1 MSNGMNGGMN
11 GCTNGGMSWQSSRA
25 PARIRGHALWY
36 AHILHR
42 LSGVGLALFLPLH
55 FWVLSL
61 ALTDVAALDGFLA
74 FTELPMV
81 KLAEFGLVFLL
92 AVHLFGGMRLMALE
106 WLPWPAPHKTLA
118 AGTLAVS
125 AFLSGIFSLQA
136 I

>member
-1 MSNGMNGGMN
+1 MSG
-11 GCTNGGMSWQSSRA
+11 RA
-25 PARIRGHALWY
+25 GQMVKRRIRGHALWY

-42 LSGVGLALFLPLH
+42 VSGIGLALFLPLH

-61 ALTDVAALDGFLA
+61 AITDVAALDGFLA
-74 FTELPMV
+74 FADLPLV

-92 AVHLFGGMRLMALE
+92 AVHLFGGLRLMALE

-118 AGTLAVS
+118 AGTLAIS
-125 AFLSGIFSLQA
+125 AFLSGVFFLQA